1 MYSRNLQLARAQ
13 RAIID
18 GIAVFS
24 AALLAAWIRH
34 VVGWGADATDT
45 PWSTYLFPAVVIAAI
60 TVFALQLAGSYRR
73 PRSNISAGI
82 LLGSLGFA
90 TVSALA
96 LSFFYRGESYSR
108 ATVLIFIPLAA
119 LLVIGMRFVYD
130 RYVRAV
136 SRARVSVRRALIVG
150 KTTSGS
156 RLAKALQRRPMY
168 YDLIGILDDSDI
180 IAGDGS
186 EPDVLGKVADLGDI
200 VDEMAVDEVLICLPG
215 DPDQV
220 MDVIGECMRRKVT
233 WKVMPNMFGL
243 RLDRIAVDDIDGIPL
258 IGPHSTRLVG
268 FSWLL
273 KRGFDVAVAIVAL
286 ILLSPV
292 LAAVA
297 IAVRVTSRGPILFK
311 QTRAGLNAKPFTML
325 KFRSMRTGAST
336 EIHSDYTKE
345 WIYGRTGAAAN
356 GSGNGALN
364 GNGSANGNG
373 ALNGNGTKP
382 DSVQVDGANKI
393 TDDPRI
399 TKLGKVLRA
408 TSLDELPQLWNVVRG
423 DMSIVGPRPA
433 MPYEI
438 DRYTE
443 WHKRRLA
450 SPPGI
455 TGAWQVSGR
464 NDLSFEE
471 MVALDVN
478 YIERWSF
485 ERDIKIVLRTVPAVL
500 KFGGQ

>member
-1 MYSRNLQLARAQ
+1 M
-13 RAIID
+13 
-18 GIAVFS
+18 
-24 AALLAAWIRH
+24 
-34 VVGWGADATDT
+34 
-45 PWSTYLFPAVVIAAI
+45 
-60 TVFALQLAGSYRR
+60 
-73 PRSNISAGI
+73 
-82 LLGSLGFA
+82 
-90 TVSALA
+90 
-96 LSFFYRGESYSR
+96 
-108 ATVLIFIPLAA
+108 
-119 LLVIGMRFVYD
+119 VIGMRYVYD
-130 RYVRAV
+130 HYVRAV
-136 SRARVSVRRALIVG
+136 SRSRVSVRRVLIVG
-150 KTTSGS
+150 KTPSGT
-156 RLAKALQRRPMY
+156 RLAKALAKRPMY
-168 YDLIGILDDSDI
+168 YELVGIVDDSSNT
-180 IAGDGS
+180 AENGS
-186 EPDVLGKVADLGDI
+186 EPAVLGTVAELGDV
-200 VDEMAVDEVLICLPG
+200 VDEMAVDEVLICLPS

-220 MDVIGECMRRKVT
+220 MDVIGECMRRRVM

-243 RLDRIAVDDIDGIPL
+243 RLDRISVDDIDGIPL
-258 IGPHSTRLVG
+258 IGPHTTRLVG

-273 KRGFDVAVAIVAL
+273 KRGFDVAVAVVAL

-292 LAAVA
+292 MAAVA
-297 IAVRVTSRGPILFK
+297 IAVRVTSRGPILFR

-325 KFRSMRTGAST
+325 KFRSMRTGTST
-336 EIHSDYTKE
+336 GIHSDYTKE

-356 GSGNGALN
+356 GNGNGAVNGALN
-364 GNGSANGNG
+364 GNGSANGNR
-373 ALNGNGTKP
+373 NGTEHE
-382 DSVQVDGANKI
+382 QAQADGVNKI

-399 TKLGKVLRA
+399 TKLGRFLRA

-433 MPYEI
+433 MPYEV

-464 NDLSFEE
+464 NELSFEE

-500 KFGGQ
+500 KFGGK